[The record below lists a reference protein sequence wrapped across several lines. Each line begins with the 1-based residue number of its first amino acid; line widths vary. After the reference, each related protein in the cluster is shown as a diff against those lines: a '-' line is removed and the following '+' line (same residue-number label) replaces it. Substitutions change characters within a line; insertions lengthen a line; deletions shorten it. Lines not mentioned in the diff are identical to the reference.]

1 MFLFKKYICCVLAM
15 LLLLSSLGTIPTYA
29 TTPQDTINENLSK
42 YKELDSEILDLDSK
56 IEELNNEIATINSQL
71 AENKEAINSIE
82 TQIQSTEAKLEQTKE
97 EIEQAQMILD
107 NRVRNM
113 YKTNISSNMIVSI
126 ITSTSISDLFSR
138 IQYISKIISTDK
150 EILSDINE
158 KKDSLNEDIETLNN
172 KNNELKTLQTSIEN
186 DLKVVEEKKQEQEEY
201 SDKLNAEKEAV
212 FSVIEENEKTLI
224 SKPLSIAN
232 SETASVSELQSAIDT
247 LNSYIPLL
255 NSSTTINMAK
265 EGISNAESRISELNT
280 PTVPTDSAETS
291 TEIGNVIKT
300 LTMESTAY
308 YGHGIT
314 ASGLKPVRNPDGI
327 STIAVDRDVIPL
339 GTKVY
344 VSGYGLAIA
353 ADTGGAIKGNIIDVF
368 LNTNEECIA
377 WGRREVTVQILEYP

>member
-1 MFLFKKYICCVLAM
+1 MFLFKKTTSCVLAM
-15 LLLLSSLGTIPTYA
+15 TILLSSLGTITTYA

-42 YKELDSEILDLDSK
+42 YKQLDSEILDLDSK
-56 IEELNNEIATINSQL
+56 IEELNTEIDTINSQL

-82 TQIQSTEAKLEQTKE
+82 SQIQSTESKLEQTKE
-97 EIEQAQMILD
+97 EIEQAQITLD

-126 ITSTSISDLFSR
+126 ITSTSISELFSR
-138 IQYISKIISTDK
+138 IQSISKIISTDK
-150 EILSDINE
+150 EILIDINE
-158 KKDSLNEDIETLNN
+158 KKDSLNKDIETLNA
-172 KNNELKTLQTSIEN
+172 KNSELKTLQATIEN
-186 DLKVVEEKKQEQEEY
+186 DLKVVEQKKQEQEEY

-212 FSVIEENEKTLI
+212 FAIIEENEKTLI

-232 SETASVSELQSAIDT
+232 SSTASASELQSAIDT

-265 EGISNAESRISELNT
+265 EGIINAEARISELNT
-280 PTVPTDSAETS
+280 PTVPTTS
-291 TEIGNVIKT
+291 TEVGTAIKT

-327 STIAVDRDVIPL
+327 STIAVDPDVIPL

-344 VSGYGLAIA
+344 VSGYGIAIA

-368 LNTNEECIA
+368 FNTHEECVS
-377 WGRREVTVQILEYP
+377 WGRKQVTVQILEYP

>member
-1 MFLFKKYICCVLAM
+1 MFLFRRTTSCVLAITI
-15 LLLLSSLGTIPTYA
+15 LLSSLSTIATQA

-42 YKELDSEILDLDSK
+42 YKQLDSEILDLDSK
-56 IEELNNEIATINSQL
+56 IEELNAEITTINSKL
-71 AENKEAINSIE
+71 TENKEAIDSIE
-82 TQIQSTEAKLEQTKE
+82 NQIQSTESKLEQTKE
-97 EIEQAQMILD
+97 EIEEAQITLD

-126 ITSTSISDLFSR
+126 ITSTSISELFSR
-138 IQYISKIISTDK
+138 IQSISKIITTDK
-150 EILSDINE
+150 KILININE
-158 KKDSLNEDIETLNN
+158 KKDSLNKDIETLNT
-172 KNNELKTLQTSIEN
+172 KNNELKILQTTIEN
-186 DLKVVEEKKQEQEEY
+186 DLKVVEEKKEEQEEY
-201 SDKLNAEKEAV
+201 SAKLNAEKEAV
-212 FSVIEENEKTLI
+212 FAVIEENEKTLI

-232 SETASVSELQSAIDT
+232 SSTASISELQNAIYT

-265 EGISNAESRISELNT
+265 EGISNAKARISELNT
-280 PTVPTDSAETS
+280 PTVPTTS
-291 TEIGNVIKT
+291 TEVGTAIKT
-300 LTMESTAY
+300 LIMESTAY

-327 STIAVDRDVIPL
+327 STIAVDPNVIPL

-368 LNTNEECIA
+368 LNTHEECMS
-377 WGRREVTVQILEYP
+377 WGRRQVTVQILEYP

>member
-1 MFLFKKYICCVLAM
+1 MFLFKKYISCVLAI
-15 LLLLSSLGTIPTYA
+15 LILLSSLGTIPTYA
-29 TTPQDTINENLSK
+29 TTPQDTINKNLSK

-97 EIEQAQMILD
+97 EIEQAQIILD

-138 IQYISKIISTDK
+138 IQSISKIISTDK

-158 KKDSLNEDIETLNN
+158 KKDSLNKDIDTLSS
-172 KNNELKTLQTSIEN
+172 KNNELKTLQATIEN

-212 FSVIEENEKTLI
+212 FAVIEENEKTLI

-232 SETASVSELQSAIDT
+232 SETDSVSELQNAIDT

-255 NSSTTINMAK
+255 NSSTIINMAK
-265 EGISNAESRISELNT
+265 EGISNAESRISELNK
-280 PTVPTDSAETS
+280 PIVPTTS
-291 TEIGNVIKT
+291 TEIGTVIKT

-327 STIAVDRDVIPL
+327 STIAVDPNVIPL

-368 LNTNEECIA
+368 LNTNEECIS
-377 WGRREVTVQILEYP
+377 WGRRNVTVQILEYP

>member
-1 MFLFKKYICCVLAM
+1 
-15 LLLLSSLGTIPTYA
+15 
-29 TTPQDTINENLSK
+29 
-42 YKELDSEILDLDSK
+42 
-56 IEELNNEIATINSQL
+56 
-71 AENKEAINSIE
+71 
-82 TQIQSTEAKLEQTKE
+82 
-97 EIEQAQMILD
+97 
-107 NRVRNM
+107 
-113 YKTNISSNMIVSI
+113 MIVSI

>member
-1 MFLFKKYICCVLAM
+1 MFLFKKITSCVLAM
-15 LLLLSSLGTIPTYA
+15 TILLSSLGTIKTYA

-42 YKELDSEILDLDSK
+42 YKQLDSEILDLDAK
-56 IEELNNEIATINSQL
+56 IEELNTEIATINSKL
-71 AENKEAINSIE
+71 TENKESINSIE
-82 TQIQSTEAKLEQTKE
+82 SQIQSTESKLEQTKE
-97 EIEQAQMILD
+97 EIEQAQITLD

-138 IQYISKIISTDK
+138 IQAISKIISTDK
-150 EILSDINE
+150 KILININE
-158 KKDSLNEDIETLNN
+158 KKDSLNKDIESLNT
-172 KNNELKTLQTSIEN
+172 KKSELKTLQATIEN
-186 DLKVVEEKKQEQEEY
+186 DLKVVEQKKQEQEEY

-212 FSVIEENEKTLI
+212 FAVIEENEKTLI

-232 SETASVSELQSAIDT
+232 SSTASVSELQNAIDT

-255 NSSTTINMAK
+255 NSSTTISLAK
-265 EGISNAESRISELNT
+265 EGISNAKARISELNT
-280 PTVPTDSAETS
+280 PTVPTTS
-291 TEIGNVIKT
+291 TEVGTAIKT

-327 STIAVDRDVIPL
+327 STIAVDPDVIPL

-368 LNTNEECIA
+368 LNTHEECIS
-377 WGRREVTVQILEYP
+377 WGRRQVTVQILEYP

>member
-1 MFLFKKYICCVLAM
+1 MFLFKKITSCVLAM
-15 LLLLSSLGTIPTYA
+15 TILLSSLGTIKTYA

-42 YKELDSEILDLDSK
+42 YKQLDSEILDLDAK
-56 IEELNNEIATINSQL
+56 IEELNTEIATINSKL
-71 AENKEAINSIE
+71 TENKESISSIE
-82 TQIQSTEAKLEQTKE
+82 SQIQSTESKLEQTKE
-97 EIEQAQMILD
+97 EIEQAQITLD

-138 IQYISKIISTDK
+138 IQAISKIISTDK
-150 EILSDINE
+150 KILININE
-158 KKDSLNEDIETLNN
+158 KKDSLNKDIESLNT
-172 KNNELKTLQTSIEN
+172 KKSELKTLQATIEN
-186 DLKVVEEKKQEQEEY
+186 DLKVVEQKKQEQEEY

-212 FSVIEENEKTLI
+212 FAVIEENEKTLI

-232 SETASVSELQSAIDT
+232 SSTASVSELQNAIDT

-255 NSSTTINMAK
+255 NSSTTINLAK
-265 EGISNAESRISELNT
+265 EGISNAKARISELNT
-280 PTVPTDSAETS
+280 PTVPTTS
-291 TEIGNVIKT
+291 TEVGTAIKT

-327 STIAVDRDVIPL
+327 STIAVDPDVIPL

-368 LNTNEECIA
+368 LNTHEECIS
-377 WGRREVTVQILEYP
+377 WGRRQVTVQILEYP

>member
-1 MFLFKKYICCVLAM
+1 MFLFKKYISCVLAI
-15 LLLLSSLGTIPTYA
+15 LILLSSLGTIPTYA
-29 TTPQDTINENLSK
+29 TTPQDTINKNLSK

-97 EIEQAQMILD
+97 EIEQAQIILD

-138 IQYISKIISTDK
+138 IQSISKIISTDK

-158 KKDSLNEDIETLNN
+158 KKDSLNKDIDTLSS
-172 KNNELKTLQTSIEN
+172 KNNELKTLQATIEN

-212 FSVIEENEKTLI
+212 FAVIEENEKTLI

-232 SETASVSELQSAIDT
+232 SETDSVSELQNAIDT

-255 NSSTTINMAK
+255 NSSTIINKAK
-265 EGISNAESRISELNT
+265 EGISNAESRISELNK
-280 PTVPTDSAETS
+280 PIVPTTS
-291 TEIGNVIKT
+291 TEIGTVIKT

-327 STIAVDRDVIPL
+327 STIAVDPNVIPL

-368 LNTNEECIA
+368 LNTHEECIS
-377 WGRREVTVQILEYP
+377 WGRRNVTVQILEYP

>member
-1 MFLFKKYICCVLAM
+1 MFLFKRSISCVLAM
-15 LLLLSSLGTIPTYA
+15 TIFLSSVITITPYA

-42 YKELDSEILDLDSK
+42 YKQLDSEILDLDSK
-56 IEELNNEIATINSQL
+56 IEELNTEIATINSKL
-71 AENKEAINSIE
+71 TENKEAITSIE
-82 TQIQSTEAKLEQTKE
+82 NQIESTESKLEQTKE
-97 EIEQAQMILD
+97 EIEEAQITLD

-126 ITSTSISDLFSR
+126 ITSTSISELFSR
-138 IQYISKIISTDK
+138 IQAISKIISTDK
-150 EILSDINE
+150 KILIDINE
-158 KKDSLNEDIETLNN
+158 KKDSLNKDIETLNT
-172 KNNELKTLQTSIEN
+172 KNNELKTLQTTIEN

-212 FSVIEENEKTLI
+212 FAIIEENEKTLI

-232 SETASVSELQSAIDT
+232 SSTASASELQDAIDT

-265 EGISNAESRISELNT
+265 EGISNAKARISELNT
-280 PTVPTDSAETS
+280 PTVPTTS
-291 TEIGNVIKT
+291 TEVGTAIKT
-300 LTMESTAY
+300 LIMESTAY

-327 STIAVDRDVIPL
+327 STIAVDPNVIPL

-368 LNTNEECIA
+368 LNTHEECMS
-377 WGRREVTVQILEYP
+377 WGRRQVTVQILEYP

>member
-1 MFLFKKYICCVLAM
+1 MFLFKKITSCVLAM
-15 LLLLSSLGTIPTYA
+15 TILLSSLGTIKTYA

-42 YKELDSEILDLDSK
+42 YKQLDSEILDLDAK
-56 IEELNNEIATINSQL
+56 IEELNTEIATINSKL
-71 AENKEAINSIE
+71 TENKESINSIE
-82 TQIQSTEAKLEQTKE
+82 SQIQSTESKLEQTKE
-97 EIEQAQMILD
+97 EIEQAQITLD

-138 IQYISKIISTDK
+138 IQAISKIISTDK
-150 EILSDINE
+150 KILININE
-158 KKDSLNEDIETLNN
+158 KKDSLNKDIESLNT
-172 KNNELKTLQTSIEN
+172 KKSELKTLQATIEN
-186 DLKVVEEKKQEQEEY
+186 DLKVVEQKKQEQEEY

-212 FSVIEENEKTLI
+212 FAVIEENEKTLI

-232 SETASVSELQSAIDT
+232 SSTASVSELQNAIDT

-255 NSSTTINMAK
+255 NSSKTINLAK
-265 EGISNAESRISELNT
+265 EGISNAKARISELNT
-280 PTVPTDSAETS
+280 PTVPTTS
-291 TEIGNVIKT
+291 TEVGTAIKT

-327 STIAVDRDVIPL
+327 STIAVDPDVIPL

-368 LNTNEECIA
+368 LNTHEECIS
-377 WGRREVTVQILEYP
+377 WGRRQVTVQILEYP

>member
-1 MFLFKKYICCVLAM
+1 MFLFKRSISCVLAM
-15 LLLLSSLGTIPTYA
+15 TIFLSSVITITPYA
-29 TTPQDTINENLSK
+29 TTAQDTINKNLSK
-42 YKELDSEILDLDSK
+42 YKQLDSEILDLDSK
-56 IEELNNEIATINSQL
+56 IEELNTEIATINSKL
-71 AENKEAINSIE
+71 TENKEAITSIE
-82 TQIQSTEAKLEQTKE
+82 NQIESTESKLEQTKE
-97 EIEQAQMILD
+97 EIEEAQITLD

-126 ITSTSISDLFSR
+126 ITSTSISELFSR
-138 IQYISKIISTDK
+138 IQAISKIISTDK
-150 EILSDINE
+150 KILIDINE
-158 KKDSLNEDIETLNN
+158 KKDSLNKDIETLNT
-172 KNNELKTLQTSIEN
+172 KNNELKTLQTTIEN

-201 SDKLNAEKEAV
+201 SDKLNSEKEAV
-212 FSVIEENEKTLI
+212 FAIIEENEKTLI

-232 SETASVSELQSAIDT
+232 SSTASASELQDAIDT

-265 EGISNAESRISELNT
+265 EGISNAKARISELNT
-280 PTVPTDSAETS
+280 PTVPTTS
-291 TEIGNVIKT
+291 TEVGTAIKT
-300 LTMESTAY
+300 LIMESTAY

-327 STIAVDRDVIPL
+327 STIAVDPNVIPL

-368 LNTNEECIA
+368 LNTHEECMS
-377 WGRREVTVQILEYP
+377 WGRRQVTVQILEYP

>member
-1 MFLFKKYICCVLAM
+1 MFLFKKITSCVLAM
-15 LLLLSSLGTIPTYA
+15 TILLSSLGTIKTYA

-42 YKELDSEILDLDSK
+42 YKQLDSEILDLDAK
-56 IEELNNEIATINSQL
+56 IEELNTEIATINSKL
-71 AENKEAINSIE
+71 TENKESINSIE
-82 TQIQSTEAKLEQTKE
+82 SQIQSTESKLEQTKE
-97 EIEQAQMILD
+97 EIEQAQITLD

-138 IQYISKIISTDK
+138 IQAISKIISTDK
-150 EILSDINE
+150 KILININE
-158 KKDSLNEDIETLNN
+158 KKDSLNKDIESLNT
-172 KNNELKTLQTSIEN
+172 KKSELKTLQTTIEN
-186 DLKVVEEKKQEQEEY
+186 DLKVVEQKKQEQEEY
-201 SDKLNAEKEAV
+201 SDKLNAEKETV
-212 FSVIEENEKTLI
+212 FAVIEENEKTLI

-232 SETASVSELQSAIDT
+232 SSTASVSELQNAIDT

-255 NSSTTINMAK
+255 NSSTTINLAK
-265 EGISNAESRISELNT
+265 EGIINAKARISELNT
-280 PTVPTDSAETS
+280 PTVPTTR
-291 TEIGNVIKT
+291 TEVGTAIKT

-327 STIAVDRDVIPL
+327 STIAVDPDVIPL

-368 LNTNEECIA
+368 LNTHEECIS
-377 WGRREVTVQILEYP
+377 WGRRQVTVQILEYP

>member
-1 MFLFKKYICCVLAM
+1 MFLFRRTTSCVLAITI
-15 LLLLSSLGTIPTYA
+15 LLSSLSTIATYA

-42 YKELDSEILDLDSK
+42 YKQLDSEILDLDSK
-56 IEELNNEIATINSQL
+56 IEELNAEITTINSKL
-71 AENKEAINSIE
+71 TENKEAIDSIE
-82 TQIQSTEAKLEQTKE
+82 NQIQSTESKLEQTKE
-97 EIEQAQMILD
+97 EIEEAQITLD

-126 ITSTSISDLFSR
+126 ITSTSISELFSR
-138 IQYISKIISTDK
+138 IQAISKIISTDK
-150 EILSDINE
+150 KILIDINE
-158 KKDSLNEDIETLNN
+158 KKDSLNKDIETLNT
-172 KNNELKTLQTSIEN
+172 KNNELKILQTTIEN
-186 DLKVVEEKKQEQEEY
+186 DLKVVEEKKEEQEEY
-201 SDKLNAEKEAV
+201 SAKLNAEKEAV
-212 FSVIEENEKTLI
+212 FAVIEENEKTLI

-232 SETASVSELQSAIDT
+232 SSTASISELQNAIYT

-265 EGISNAESRISELNT
+265 EGINNAKVRISELNT
-280 PTVPTDSAETS
+280 PTVPTTS
-291 TEIGNVIKT
+291 TEVGTAIKT

-327 STIAVDRDVIPL
+327 STIAVDPNVIPL

-368 LNTNEECIA
+368 LNTHEECMS
-377 WGRREVTVQILEYP
+377 WGRRQVTVQILEYP

>member
-1 MFLFKKYICCVLAM
+1 MFLFKKYISCVLAM
-15 LLLLSSLGTIPTYA
+15 SILLSSLGTIPTYA

-56 IEELNNEIATINSQL
+56 IEELNTEIATINSQL
-71 AENKEAINSIE
+71 TENKEAINSIE

-97 EIEQAQMILD
+97 EIEEAQIILD

-126 ITSTSISDLFSR
+126 ITSTSISELFSR
-138 IQYISKIISTDK
+138 IQSISKIISTDK
-150 EILSDINE
+150 EILSNINE

-172 KNNELKTLQTSIEN
+172 KNNELKTLQTTIEN
-186 DLKVVEEKKQEQEEY
+186 DLKVVEEKKQEQEKY

-212 FSVIEENEKTLI
+212 FAVIEENEKTLI

-232 SETASVSELQSAIDT
+232 SSTNSVSELQSAIDT

-265 EGISNAESRISELNT
+265 EGISNAEARISELNT
-280 PTVPTDSAETS
+280 PTVPTTS

-327 STIAVDRDVIPL
+327 STIAVDSDVIPL

-353 ADTGGAIKGNIIDVF
+353 ADTGGAIKGNIIDVY
-368 LNTNEECIA
+368 LNTHEECIS
-377 WGRREVTVQILEYP
+377 WGRKQVTVQILEYP

>member
-1 MFLFKKYICCVLAM
+1 MFLFKKYISCVLAI
-15 LLLLSSLGTIPTYA
+15 LILLSSLGTIPTYA
-29 TTPQDTINENLSK
+29 TTPQDTINKNLSK

-97 EIEQAQMILD
+97 EIEQAQIILD

-138 IQYISKIISTDK
+138 IQSISKIISTDK

-158 KKDSLNEDIETLNN
+158 KKDSLNKDIDTLSS
-172 KNNELKTLQTSIEN
+172 KNNELKTLQATIEN

-212 FSVIEENEKTLI
+212 FAVIEENEKTLI

-232 SETASVSELQSAIDT
+232 SETDSVSELQNAIDT

-255 NSSTTINMAK
+255 NSSTIINIAK
-265 EGISNAESRISELNT
+265 EGISNAESRISELNK
-280 PTVPTDSAETS
+280 PIVPTTS
-291 TEIGNVIKT
+291 TEIGTVIKT

-327 STIAVDRDVIPL
+327 STIAVDPNVIPL

-368 LNTNEECIA
+368 LNTNEECIS
-377 WGRREVTVQILEYP
+377 WGRRNVTVQILEYP

>member
-1 MFLFKKYICCVLAM
+1 MFLFRRTTSCVLAITI
-15 LLLLSSLGTIPTYA
+15 LLSSLSTIATYA

-42 YKELDSEILDLDSK
+42 YKQLDSEILDLDSK
-56 IEELNNEIATINSQL
+56 IEELNAEITTINSKL
-71 AENKEAINSIE
+71 TENKEAIDSIE
-82 TQIQSTEAKLEQTKE
+82 NQIQSTESKLEQTKE
-97 EIEQAQMILD
+97 EIEEAQITLD

-126 ITSTSISDLFSR
+126 ITSTSISELFSR
-138 IQYISKIISTDK
+138 IQSISKIITTDK
-150 EILSDINE
+150 KILININE
-158 KKDSLNEDIETLNN
+158 KKDSLNKDIETLNT
-172 KNNELKTLQTSIEN
+172 KNNELKILQTTIEN
-186 DLKVVEEKKQEQEEY
+186 DLKVVEEKKEEQEEY
-201 SDKLNAEKEAV
+201 SAKLNAEKEAV
-212 FSVIEENEKTLI
+212 FAVIEENEKTLI

-232 SETASVSELQSAIDT
+232 SSTASISELQNAIYT

-265 EGISNAESRISELNT
+265 EGINNAKVRISELNT
-280 PTVPTDSAETS
+280 PTVPTTS
-291 TEIGNVIKT
+291 TEVGTAIKT

-327 STIAVDRDVIPL
+327 STIAVDPNVIPL

-368 LNTNEECIA
+368 LNTHEECMS
-377 WGRREVTVQILEYP
+377 WGRRQVTVQILEYP

>member
-1 MFLFKKYICCVLAM
+1 MFLFKKYISCVLAM
-15 LLLLSSLGTIPTYA
+15 SILLSSLGTTPTYA

-71 AENKEAINSIE
+71 AENKEAITSIE
-82 TQIQSTEAKLEQTKE
+82 TQIQSTEAKLEHTKE
-97 EIEQAQMILD
+97 EIEQAQIILD

-126 ITSTSISDLFSR
+126 ITSTSISELFSR
-138 IQYISKIISTDK
+138 IQSISKIISTDK
-150 EILSDINE
+150 EIISDINE
-158 KKDSLNEDIETLNN
+158 KKDSLNKDIDTLSS
-172 KNNELKTLQTSIEN
+172 KNNELKTLQTTIEN

-201 SDKLNAEKEAV
+201 SYKLNAEKEAV
-212 FSVIEENEKTLI
+212 FSIIEENEKTLI

-232 SETASVSELQSAIDT
+232 SSTASVSELQSAIDT

-280 PTVPTDSAETS
+280 PTVSTAN

-327 STIAVDRDVIPL
+327 STIAVDPDVIPL

-368 LNTNEECIA
+368 LNTNEECIS
-377 WGRREVTVQILEYP
+377 WGRRNVTVQILEYP

>member
-1 MFLFKKYICCVLAM
+1 MFLFKKYISCVLAM
-15 LLLLSSLGTIPTYA
+15 SILLSSLGTTPTYA

-71 AENKEAINSIE
+71 AENKEAITSIE

-97 EIEQAQMILD
+97 EIEQAQIILD

-126 ITSTSISDLFSR
+126 ITSTSISELFSR
-138 IQYISKIISTDK
+138 IQSISKIISTDK
-150 EILSDINE
+150 EIISDINE
-158 KKDSLNEDIETLNN
+158 KKDSLNKDIDTLSS
-172 KNNELKTLQTSIEN
+172 KNNELKTLQTTIEN

-201 SDKLNAEKEAV
+201 SYKLNAEKEAV
-212 FSVIEENEKTLI
+212 FSIIEENEKTLI
-224 SKPLSIAN
+224 SKPLSISN
-232 SETASVSELQSAIDT
+232 SSTASVSELQSAIDT

-265 EGISNAESRISELNT
+265 EGISNAKSRISELNT
-280 PTVPTDSAETS
+280 PTVPTAS

-314 ASGLKPVRNPDGI
+314 ASGLKPVRNPNGI
-327 STIAVDRDVIPL
+327 STIAVDPDVIPL

-368 LNTNEECIA
+368 LNTNEECIS
-377 WGRREVTVQILEYP
+377 WGRRNVTVQILEYP

>member
-1 MFLFKKYICCVLAM
+1 MFLFKKYISCVLAM
-15 LLLLSSLGTIPTYA
+15 SILLSSLGTTPTYA

-71 AENKEAINSIE
+71 AENKEAITSIE

-97 EIEQAQMILD
+97 EIEQAQIILD

-126 ITSTSISDLFSR
+126 ITSTSISELFSR
-138 IQYISKIISTDK
+138 IQSISKIISTDK
-150 EILSDINE
+150 EIISDINE
-158 KKDSLNEDIETLNN
+158 KKDSLNKDIDTLSS
-172 KNNELKTLQTSIEN
+172 KNNELKTLQTTIEN

-201 SDKLNAEKEAV
+201 SYKLNAEKEAV
-212 FSVIEENEKTLI
+212 FSIIEENEKTLI

-232 SETASVSELQSAIDT
+232 SSTASVSELQSAIDT

-280 PTVPTDSAETS
+280 PTVPTAS

-327 STIAVDRDVIPL
+327 STIAVDPDVIPL

-368 LNTNEECIA
+368 LNTNEECIS
-377 WGRREVTVQILEYP
+377 WGRRNVTVQILEYP

>member
-1 MFLFKKYICCVLAM
+1 MFLFKRTTSCVLAITI
-15 LLLLSSLGTIPTYA
+15 LLSSLSTIATYA

-42 YKELDSEILDLDSK
+42 YKQLDSEILDLDSK
-56 IEELNNEIATINSQL
+56 IEELNAEITTINSKL
-71 AENKEAINSIE
+71 TENKEAIDSIE
-82 TQIQSTEAKLEQTKE
+82 NQIQSTESKLEQTKE
-97 EIEQAQMILD
+97 EIEEAQITLD

-126 ITSTSISDLFSR
+126 ITSTSISELFSR
-138 IQYISKIISTDK
+138 IQSISKIITTDK
-150 EILSDINE
+150 KILININE
-158 KKDSLNEDIETLNN
+158 KKDSLNKDIETLNT
-172 KNNELKTLQTSIEN
+172 KNNELKILQTTIEN
-186 DLKVVEEKKQEQEEY
+186 DLKVVEEKKEEQEEY
-201 SDKLNAEKEAV
+201 SAKLNAEKEAV
-212 FSVIEENEKTLI
+212 FAVIEENEKTLI

-232 SETASVSELQSAIDT
+232 SSTASISELQNAIYT

-265 EGISNAESRISELNT
+265 EGINNAKVRISELNT
-280 PTVPTDSAETS
+280 PTVPTTS
-291 TEIGNVIKT
+291 TEVGTAIKT

-327 STIAVDRDVIPL
+327 STIAVDPNVIPL

-368 LNTNEECIA
+368 LNTHEECMS
-377 WGRREVTVQILEYP
+377 WGRRQVTVQILEYP

>member
-1 MFLFKKYICCVLAM
+1 MFLFKKYISCVLAM
-15 LLLLSSLGTIPTYA
+15 SILLSSLGTIPTYA

-71 AENKEAINSIE
+71 AENKEAITSIE

-97 EIEQAQMILD
+97 EIEQAQIILD

-126 ITSTSISDLFSR
+126 ITSTSISELFSR
-138 IQYISKIISTDK
+138 IQSISKIISTDK
-150 EILSDINE
+150 EIISDINE
-158 KKDSLNEDIETLNN
+158 KKDSLNKDIDTLSS
-172 KNNELKTLQTSIEN
+172 KNNELKTLQTTIEN

-201 SDKLNAEKEAV
+201 SYKLNAEKEAV
-212 FSVIEENEKTLI
+212 FSIIEENEKTLI

-232 SETASVSELQSAIDT
+232 SSTASVSELQSAIDT

-280 PTVPTDSAETS
+280 PTVSTAN

-314 ASGLKPVRNPDGI
+314 ASGLKPVRNPNGI
-327 STIAVDRDVIPL
+327 STIAVDPDVIPL

-368 LNTNEECIA
+368 LNTNEECIS
-377 WGRREVTVQILEYP
+377 WGRRNVTVQILEYP

>member
-1 MFLFKKYICCVLAM
+1 MFLFKKITSCVLAM
-15 LLLLSSLGTIPTYA
+15 TILLSSLGTIKTYA

-42 YKELDSEILDLDSK
+42 YKQLDSEILDLDAK
-56 IEELNNEIATINSQL
+56 IEELNTEIDTINSKLTQ
-71 AENKEAINSIE
+71 NKESINSIE
-82 TQIQSTEAKLEQTKE
+82 SQIQSTESKLEQTKE
-97 EIEQAQMILD
+97 EIEQAQITLD

-138 IQYISKIISTDK
+138 IQAISKIISTDK
-150 EILSDINE
+150 KILININE
-158 KKDSLNEDIETLNN
+158 KKDSLNKDIESLNT
-172 KNNELKTLQTSIEN
+172 KKSELKTLQATIEN
-186 DLKVVEEKKQEQEEY
+186 DLKVVEQKKEEQEEY

-212 FSVIEENEKTLI
+212 FAVIEENEKTLI

-232 SETASVSELQSAIDT
+232 SSTASVSELQNAIDT

-255 NSSTTINMAK
+255 NSSTTIDMAK
-265 EGISNAESRISELNT
+265 EGISNAKARISELNT
-280 PTVPTDSAETS
+280 PTVPTTS
-291 TEIGNVIKT
+291 TEVGTAIKT

-327 STIAVDRDVIPL
+327 STIAVDTDVIPL

-353 ADTGGAIKGNIIDVF
+353 ADTGGAIKGNIIDVY
-368 LNTNEECIA
+368 LNTHEECIS
-377 WGRREVTVQILEYP
+377 WGRRQVTVQILEYP

>member
-1 MFLFKKYICCVLAM
+1 MFLFKRSISCVLAM
-15 LLLLSSLGTIPTYA
+15 TIFLSSVITITPYA
-29 TTPQDTINENLSK
+29 TTAQDTINKNLSK
-42 YKELDSEILDLDSK
+42 YKQLDSEILDLDSK
-56 IEELNNEIATINSQL
+56 IEELNTEIATINSKL
-71 AENKEAINSIE
+71 TENKEAITSIE
-82 TQIQSTEAKLEQTKE
+82 NQIESTESKLEQTKE
-97 EIEQAQMILD
+97 EIEEAQITLD

-126 ITSTSISDLFSR
+126 ITSTSISELFSR
-138 IQYISKIISTDK
+138 IQAISKIISTDK
-150 EILSDINE
+150 KILIDINE
-158 KKDSLNEDIETLNN
+158 KKDSLNKDIETLNT
-172 KNNELKTLQTSIEN
+172 KNNELKTLQTTIEN

-212 FSVIEENEKTLI
+212 FAIIEENEKTLI

-232 SETASVSELQSAIDT
+232 SSTASASELQDAIDT

-265 EGISNAESRISELNT
+265 EGISNAKARISELNT
-280 PTVPTDSAETS
+280 PTVPTTS
-291 TEIGNVIKT
+291 TEVGTTIKT
-300 LTMESTAY
+300 LIMESTAY

-327 STIAVDRDVIPL
+327 STIAVDPNVIPL

-368 LNTNEECIA
+368 LNTHEECMS
-377 WGRREVTVQILEYP
+377 WGRRQVTVQILEYP

>member
-1 MFLFKKYICCVLAM
+1 MFLFKKYISCVLAM
-15 LLLLSSLGTIPTYA
+15 SILLSSLGTTPTYA

-71 AENKEAINSIE
+71 AENKEAITSIE

-97 EIEQAQMILD
+97 EIEQAQIILD

-126 ITSTSISDLFSR
+126 ITSTSISELFSR
-138 IQYISKIISTDK
+138 IQSISKIISTDK
-150 EILSDINE
+150 EIISDINE
-158 KKDSLNEDIETLNN
+158 KKDSLNKDIDTLSS
-172 KNNELKTLQTSIEN
+172 KNNELKTLQTTIEN

-201 SDKLNAEKEAV
+201 SYKLNAEKEAV
-212 FSVIEENEKTLI
+212 FSIIEENEKTLI

-232 SETASVSELQSAIDT
+232 SSTASVSELQSAIDT

-280 PTVPTDSAETS
+280 PTVSTAN

-327 STIAVDRDVIPL
+327 STIAVDPDVIPL

-368 LNTNEECIA
+368 LNTNEECIS
-377 WGRREVTVQILEYP
+377 WGRRNVTVQILEYP

>member
-1 MFLFKKYICCVLAM
+1 MQ
-15 LLLLSSLGTIPTYA
+15 
-29 TTPQDTINENLSK
+29 TT
-42 YKELDSEILDLDSK
+42 
-56 IEELNNEIATINSQL
+56 
-71 AENKEAINSIE
+71 
-82 TQIQSTEAKLEQTKE
+82 
-97 EIEQAQMILD
+97 
-107 NRVRNM
+107 
-113 YKTNISSNMIVSI
+113 
-126 ITSTSISDLFSR
+126 
-138 IQYISKIISTDK
+138 
-150 EILSDINE
+150 
-158 KKDSLNEDIETLNN
+158 
-172 KNNELKTLQTSIEN
+172 IEN

-212 FSVIEENEKTLI
+212 FSIIEENEKTLI

-232 SETASVSELQSAIDT
+232 SSTASVSELQSAIDT

-265 EGISNAESRISELNT
+265 EGISNAKSRISELNT
-280 PTVPTDSAETS
+280 PTVPTAS

-327 STIAVDRDVIPL
+327 STIAVDPDVIPL

-368 LNTNEECIA
+368 LNTHEECIS
-377 WGRREVTVQILEYP
+377 WGRRNVTVQILEYP

>member
-1 MFLFKKYICCVLAM
+1 MFLFKKYISCVLAM
-15 LLLLSSLGTIPTYA
+15 SILLSSLGTTPTYA

-42 YKELDSEILDLDSK
+42 YKELDSKILDLDSK

-71 AENKEAINSIE
+71 AENKEAISSIE

-97 EIEQAQMILD
+97 EIEQAQIILD

-172 KNNELKTLQTSIEN
+172 KNNELKTLQTTIEN

-212 FSVIEENEKTLI
+212 FSIIEENEKTLI

-232 SETASVSELQSAIDT
+232 SSTASVSELQSAIDT

-265 EGISNAESRISELNT
+265 EGISNAKSRISELNT
-280 PTVPTDSAETS
+280 PTVPTAS

-327 STIAVDRDVIPL
+327 STIAVDPDVIPL

-353 ADTGGAIKGNIIDVF
+353 ADTGSAIKGNIIDVF
-368 LNTNEECIA
+368 LNTHEECIS
-377 WGRREVTVQILEYP
+377 WGRRNVTVQILEYP